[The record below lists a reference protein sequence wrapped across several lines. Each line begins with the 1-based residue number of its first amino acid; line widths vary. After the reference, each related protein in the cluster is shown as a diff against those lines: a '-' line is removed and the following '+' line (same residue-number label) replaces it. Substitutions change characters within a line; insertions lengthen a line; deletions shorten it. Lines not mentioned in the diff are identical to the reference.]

1 MSNNK
6 KLKMQNNIVKRMIKE
21 VKYYKK
27 ETDYNKKRIEE
38 MEKLEKD
45 FYDIKKQKEI
55 YEESLMMINDSEKRL
70 KKRRNE
76 LEELLN
82 KIHED
87 ENLDLTLFSES
98 MKLLG

>member
-6 KLKMQNNIVKRMIKE
+6 KLKIQNNIVKRMIKE
-21 VKYYKK
+21 VEYYKK

-45 FYDIKKQKEI
+45 FYDIKKQTEI

-82 KIHED
+82 KIH
-87 ENLDLTLFSES
+87 
-98 MKLLG
+98 